1 MNQVTSRLPD
11 PRQMREALGHMRE
24 EAAHRLDLA
33 REPCPEEGAAAPSK
47 RLFLREALSVVEPIA
62 RRFRPALD
70 IVKSD
75 NPQIVVLLPGFATH
89 PMRMRYMAE
98 QIERAGHKVKRWG
111 LGFNMGPTEEIFET
125 LSARIEAVH
134 ERYGKKVVLV
144 GWSLGGLF
152 GRELAKRHPDIVSKV
167 VTMGSPFSQT
177 PYHNNIWRIYQAV
190 TGHRVSSP
198 PIKAEMK
205 VKPPVETVALW
216 SPKDGIIAPRAA
228 CGLPGERDRAVAL
241 RCSHMGFSNSPE
253 AIYAVLKEL
262 ETA

>member
-1 MNQVTSRLPD
+1 MNQVFSKVPD
-11 PRQMREALGHMRE
+11 TRQMRETLGQMRE
-24 EAAHRLDLA
+24 EAAHRFDLV
-33 REPCPEEGAAAPSK
+33 REPCPEERAAAPSK

-62 RRFRPALD
+62 RKFRPALD
-70 IVKSD
+70 IPRSD

-111 LGFNMGPTEEIFET
+111 LGFNMGPTEEVFEY

-134 ERYGKKVVLV
+134 ARYGKKVVLV

-177 PYHNNIWRIYQAV
+177 PYDNNVWRIYQLI

-198 PIKAEMK
+198 PIQADMK
-205 VKPPVETVALW
+205 EKPPVETVALW
-216 SPKDGIIAPRAA
+216 SPRDGIIAPRAA
-228 CGLPGERDRAVAL
+228 CGLPAERDRAVAL

-253 AIYAVLKEL
+253 AIFAVLKEL
-262 ETA
+262 ETV